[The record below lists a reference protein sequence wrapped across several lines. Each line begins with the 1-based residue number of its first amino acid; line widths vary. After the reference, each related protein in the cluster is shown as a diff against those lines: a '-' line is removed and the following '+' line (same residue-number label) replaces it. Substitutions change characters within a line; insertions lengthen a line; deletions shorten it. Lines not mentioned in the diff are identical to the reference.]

1 MKYLIT
7 ESQYKLISELERH
20 WMDKERE
27 GEYDEIKDGLI
38 SYFVN
43 EVESYGENDSE
54 VVLFDS
60 DNNILIS
67 YNKKTNE
74 LYYNFDSFQYYD
86 SLFPHPLWARH
97 HKYILSDVFENL
109 FPHYKVTRVRGAHIS

>member
-38 SYFVN
+38 NYFVN
-43 EVESYGENDSE
+43 
-54 VVLFDS
+54 
-60 DNNILIS
+60 
-67 YNKKTNE
+67 
-74 LYYNFDSFQYYD
+74 
-86 SLFPHPLWARH
+86 
-97 HKYILSDVFENL
+97 
-109 FPHYKVTRVRGAHIS
+109 